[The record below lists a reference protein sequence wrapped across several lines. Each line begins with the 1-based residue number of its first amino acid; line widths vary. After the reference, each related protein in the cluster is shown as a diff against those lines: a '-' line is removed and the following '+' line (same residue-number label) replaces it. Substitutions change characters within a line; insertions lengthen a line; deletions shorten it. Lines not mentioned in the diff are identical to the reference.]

1 MNELILGLLTGVI
14 FGFLLQKGGVLRFER
29 QIGALLFRDMTI
41 VKFMLSAILVGSVG
55 LQLLADAGVIV
66 FSHKA
71 MNVGAV
77 VVGGLLFGGGWAV
90 AGYCPGTALG
100 ALGEGRWSALFAIAG
115 MLVGAALYAET
126 FPFLGKT
133 ALLAWKDF
141 GKIGL
146 PQVLGV
152 SPWLCI
158 AVLWGAGVVV
168 FVWCE
173 HKRV

>member
-1 MNELILGLLTGVI
+1 MDELLLGAMTGFL
-14 FGFLLQKGGVLRFER
+14 FGFLMQKGGVLRFDR
-29 QIGALLFRDMTI
+29 QINALLFKDMTI

-55 LQLLADAGVIV
+55 LQWLADRELIT

-77 VVGGLLFGGGWAV
+77 VIGGLLFGGGWAV
-90 AGYCPGTALG
+90 AGFCPGTAVG
-100 ALGEGRWSALFAIAG
+100 ALGEGHWHALFVIAG
-115 MLVGAALYAET
+115 MLFGAALYAEA
-126 FPFLGKT
+126 FPFLT
-133 ALLAWKDF
+133 DTVLAWKDF
-141 GKIGL
+141 GKLGL
-146 PQVLGV
+146 PQALGV

-158 AVLWGAGVVV
+158 AVLWGAGIVA

>member
-1 MNELILGLLTGVI
+1 MNELLLGAMTGFL
-14 FGFLLQKGGVLRFER
+14 FGFLMQKGGVLRFDR
-29 QIGALLFRDMTI
+29 QINALLFKDMTI

-55 LQLLADAGVIV
+55 FQWMADRELITL
-66 FSHKA
+66 SHKA

-77 VVGGLLFGGGWAV
+77 VIGGLLFGGGWAV
-90 AGYCPGTALG
+90 AGFCPGTAVG
-100 ALGEGRWSALFAIAG
+100 ALGEGHWHALFVIAG
-115 MLVGAALYAET
+115 MLFGAALYAEA
-126 FPFLGKT
+126 FPFLT
-133 ALLAWKDF
+133 DTVLAWKDF
-141 GKIGL
+141 GKLGL
-146 PQVLGV
+146 PQALGV